1 LLSGG
6 DNLAPQRVEGMLT
19 LEPEIAQAMVYGDK
33 RPHLVALIVPQSD
46 ATADQVAAAVERVN
60 GRLAAIERVRRFAVA
75 PEGFTIANGMLTP
88 TLKARRGPILERYRD
103 TLEGLYR
110 G

>member
-1 LLSGG
+1 
-6 DNLAPQRVEGMLT
+6 
-19 LEPEIAQAMVYGDK
+19 MVYGDK
-33 RPHLVALIVPQSD
+33 RPHLVALIVPQPE
-46 ATADQVAAAVERVN
+46 TAPEQVGAAVERAN
-60 GRLAAIERVRRFAVA
+60 GRLAALERVRRFALA

-88 TLKARRGPILERYRD
+88 TLKTRRGAILERYRD